1 MKRRHLA
8 PFMYELRETVATARY
23 RFKQL
28 DEAAEQWKSHEV
40 SADAIMAAGR
50 DDFDDDQFTAEMSGS
65 RSQQGAM
72 FEALE
77 AFLAAWA
84 RVSLLL
90 FPTHGD
96 KARGKALRDVL
107 ALEKLAVLDDRELRD
122 AWMHF
127 DERLDAAVR
136 AGPSFNRHK
145 WTRSITAEISSVR
158 TLRLFDVDTLTV
170 HFRDRAAASRSAD
183 LRAYAAALED
193 VENAWQGAWSRI
205 PT

>member
-1 MKRRHLA
+1 
-8 PFMYELRETVATARY
+8 
-23 RFKQL
+23 
-28 DEAAEQWKSHEV
+28 
-40 SADAIMAAGR
+40 
-50 DDFDDDQFTAEMSGS
+50 FTAELSGS
-65 RSQQGAM
+65 ASQQGAM

-107 ALEKLAVLDDRELRD
+107 ALTQLAVLNDRELRD

-127 DERLDAAVR
+127 DERLDAAVK

-145 WTRSITAEISSVR
+145 WTRSITAEIASVR
-158 TLRLFDVDTLTV
+158 TLRLFDVDTLTI
-170 HFRDRAAASRSAD
+170 HFRDRAGASRLAD
-183 LRAYAAALED
+183 LRAYDAALSAIEA
-193 VENAWQGAWSRI
+193 AWQGAWARI
-205 PT
+205 PH